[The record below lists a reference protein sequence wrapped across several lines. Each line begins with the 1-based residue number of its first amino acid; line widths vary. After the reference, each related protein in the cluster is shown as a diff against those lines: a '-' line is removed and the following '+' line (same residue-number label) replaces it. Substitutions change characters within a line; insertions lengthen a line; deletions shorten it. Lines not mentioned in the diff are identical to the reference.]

1 MGLKQCKK
9 VRGKEWNKEE
19 PINQQKIVIPSIDV
33 RQNGKC
39 DFDCSREKKQGM
51 KR

>member
-1 MGLKQCKK
+1 MGLKQYKK

-33 RQNGKC
+33 RHNVKF
-39 DFDCSREKKQGM
+39 DFHCSREKSRG
-51 KR
+51 